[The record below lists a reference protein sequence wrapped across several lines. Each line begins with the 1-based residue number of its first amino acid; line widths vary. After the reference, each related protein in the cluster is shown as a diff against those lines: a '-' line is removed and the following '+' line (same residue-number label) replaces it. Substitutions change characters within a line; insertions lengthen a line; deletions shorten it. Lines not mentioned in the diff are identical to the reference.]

1 MHLEFQPNR
10 PRDPSCRKPVSP
22 GSKLKTELQTVSLIG
37 NWQFM
42 REDHCPSW
50 ELLSLCRY
58 TSGRLPEGKPS
69 IGWRDEHPVPHL
81 IPLSVFTAPRRSSEQ

>member
-10 PRDPSCRKPVSP
+10 PRDPSVVNPYLQAVN
-22 GSKLKTELQTVSLIG
+22 SKLQTVSLTE

-50 ELLSLCRY
+50 EL
-58 TSGRLPEGKPS
+58 PS
-69 IGWRDEHPVPHL
+69 SCG
-81 IPLSVFTAPRRSSEQ
+81 